1 MQLVSLAGNRAA
13 VVLEEQL
20 LCIADARHVVEA
32 LGSVPDTVLGIVQAQ
47 DDVVA
52 ALNVAIAAVQSDPGL
67 RASLASVGALLP
79 AEVAELMPPLPDPK
93 TIIGFG
99 MNYTDHIS
107 EMKIGRPEDPPYLNK
122 SVMSLA
128 APGGRIILPPDHS
141 AMVDWE
147 AELAVIIGR
156 TCYRV
161 SVADALDHVF
171 GYTAANDVS
180 ARDWVDASYAAQGLM
195 DTITKWGLNL
205 LGKQFP
211 TFCPLGPV
219 IVTADELGDPSA
231 LGIAC
236 RVNGQLMQQSN
247 TGNRVFSTAELI
259 SYISKFQVLQP
270 GDIIL
275 TGTMSGIGFARE
287 PRIFLQPGDRV
298 DVEIEKIGVLS
309 NMVA

>member
-1 MQLVSLAGNRAA
+1 MKLVSLAGNRAA
-13 VVLEEQL
+13 VVLEEQV
-20 LCIADARHVVEA
+20 LCIADARHLVEA
-32 LGSVPDTVLGIVQAQ
+32 LGGAPDTVLGIVQAQ
-47 DDVVA
+47 ADVVA
-52 ALNVAIAAVQSDPGL
+52 GLNVVIADVQSNPDL

-79 AEVAELMPPLPDPK
+79 VASAELMPPLPDPK

-107 EMKIGRPEDPPYLNK
+107 EMKIDRPEDPPYLNK
-122 SVMSLA
+122 SVTSLV
-128 APGGRIILPPDHS
+128 APGGCIILPPDHS
-141 AMVDWE
+141 TMVDWE

-161 SVADALDHVF
+161 SPADALGHVF

-180 ARDWVDASYAAQGLM
+180 ARDWVDVSYAAQGLM

-219 IVTADELGDPSA
+219 IVTADELGDPNV
-231 LGIAC
+231 LEIAC
-236 RVNGQLMQQSN
+236 HVNGELMQQSN
-247 TGNRVFSTAELI
+247 TENMVFSTAELI
-259 SYISKFQVLQP
+259 SYISKFQILQP

-275 TGTMSGIGFARE
+275 TGTMSGIGFARK

-309 NMVA
+309 NVVA